1 MIPLEVVALMFLI
14 ITGVPGL
21 ALSNA
26 ALALEES
33 VFPLQSIGA
42 KGGTMIWNSVT
53 RNGSSKSKFWNLA
66 STFAFLSRPADINPS
81 VLPNTSPAASGNCFT
96 RNTLDPMLLVLSPS
110 LTLTLIFN
118 SPPLIRVTSA
128 IYSEP
133 DFLTPSPV
141 TKSASLLWVGREGCF
156 SAGFDLK
163 VVTGGDADAAAAM
176 VKAGGELAF
185 RIFTFPH
192 PVVCAVTGH
201 CLALGS
207 VMLVCAD
214 KRIGMAGDFKYGL
227 NETAIDMDLPAF
239 GYEPAVYRL
248 SEAHRFE
255 SIVAAQIHSPE
266 SALAAG
272 FLDAVAAPEALIDRA
287 MAHASRL
294 GPSSSTQATVS
305 PPKSAGATLS
315 G

>member
-1 MIPLEVVALMFLI
+1 M
-14 ITGVPGL
+14 
-21 ALSNA
+21 
-26 ALALEES
+26 
-33 VFPLQSIGA
+33 
-42 KGGTMIWNSVT
+42 
-53 RNGSSKSKFWNLA
+53 
-66 STFAFLSRPADINPS
+66 
-81 VLPNTSPAASGNCFT
+81 
-96 RNTLDPMLLVLSPS
+96 S
-110 LTLTLIFN
+110 LTLDFQENVAILKHDDGKRNVFSPDAICDFN
-118 SPPLIRVTSA
+118 EALDAVEA
-128 IYSEP
+128 
-133 DFLTPSPV
+133 
-141 TKSASLLWVGREGCF
+141 KSASLIWLGRDGCF

-163 VVTGGDADAAAAM
+163 VISSGDADAAAAM

-214 KRIGMAGDFKYGL
+214 KRVGVEGDYKYGL

-266 SALAAG
+266 SAMAAG
-272 FLDAVAAPEALIDRA
+272 FLDEVVTSDALIGRA
-287 MAHASRL
+287 MEHASRL
-294 GPSSSTQATVS
+294 GALPQRAFAAN
-305 PPKSAGATLS
+305 KLLS
-315 G
+315 RSIPIERIRAAMS

>member
-1 MIPLEVVALMFLI
+1 MSLSLEFQEGIGLLKHDDGKRNVFSPDAIRDFNEALDE
-14 ITGVPGL
+14 VE
-21 ALSNA
+21 A
-26 ALALEES
+26 
-33 VFPLQSIGA
+33 
-42 KGGTMIWNSVT
+42 
-53 RNGSSKSKFWNLA
+53 
-66 STFAFLSRPADINPS
+66 
-81 VLPNTSPAASGNCFT
+81 
-96 RNTLDPMLLVLSPS
+96 
-110 LTLTLIFN
+110 
-118 SPPLIRVTSA
+118 
-128 IYSEP
+128 
-133 DFLTPSPV
+133 
-141 TKSASLLWVGREGCF
+141 KSASLLWVGREGCF

-272 FLDAVAAPEALIDRA
+272 FLDEVAAPEALIDRA

-294 GPSSSTQATVS
+294 GALPQRAFAAN
-305 PPKSAGATLS
+305 KLLS
-315 G
+315 RSIPIERIRAAMS

>member
-1 MIPLEVVALMFLI
+1 M
-14 ITGVPGL
+14 
-21 ALSNA
+21 
-26 ALALEES
+26 
-33 VFPLQSIGA
+33 
-42 KGGTMIWNSVT
+42 
-53 RNGSSKSKFWNLA
+53 
-66 STFAFLSRPADINPS
+66 
-81 VLPNTSPAASGNCFT
+81 
-96 RNTLDPMLLVLSPS
+96 S
-110 LTLTLIFN
+110 LTLDFQDHVALLTHDDGKRNVFSPDAIRDFN
-118 SPPLIRVTSA
+118 EALDEVEA
-128 IYSEP
+128 
-133 DFLTPSPV
+133 
-141 TKSASLLWVGREGCF
+141 KSASLLWAGREGCF

-255 SIVAAQIHSPE
+255 SIVAAQMHSPE
-266 SALAAG
+266 AAWAAG
-272 FLDAVAAPEALIDRA
+272 FLDEVAAPEALIDRA
-287 MAHASRL
+287 MAQASRL
-294 GPSSSTQATVS
+294 GALPQRAFAAN
-305 PPKSAGATLS
+305 KLLS
-315 G
+315 RSIPIERIRAAMS

>member
-1 MIPLEVVALMFLI
+1 M
-14 ITGVPGL
+14 
-21 ALSNA
+21 
-26 ALALEES
+26 
-33 VFPLQSIGA
+33 
-42 KGGTMIWNSVT
+42 
-53 RNGSSKSKFWNLA
+53 
-66 STFAFLSRPADINPS
+66 
-81 VLPNTSPAASGNCFT
+81 
-96 RNTLDPMLLVLSPS
+96 S
-110 LTLTLIFN
+110 LTLDFQDHVALLTHDDGKRNVFSPDAIRDFN
-118 SPPLIRVTSA
+118 EALDEVEA
-128 IYSEP
+128 
-133 DFLTPSPV
+133 
-141 TKSASLLWVGREGCF
+141 KSASLLWVGREGCF

-185 RIFTFPH
+185 RIFIFPH

-272 FLDAVAAPEALIDRA
+272 FLDEVAAPEALIDRA

-294 GPSSSTQATVS
+294 GALPQRAFAAN
-305 PPKSAGATLS
+305 KLLS
-315 G
+315 RSIPIERIRAAMS